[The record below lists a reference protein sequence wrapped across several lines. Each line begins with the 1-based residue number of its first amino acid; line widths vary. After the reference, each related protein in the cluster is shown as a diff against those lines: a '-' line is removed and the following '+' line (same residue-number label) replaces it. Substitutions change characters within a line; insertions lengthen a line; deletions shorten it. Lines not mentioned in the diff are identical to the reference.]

1 MRSDRW
7 KSPIEKYLSTS
18 EKEGLKAALGIEEGD
33 LVILSADAN
42 REKACGVLGGV
53 RLLCANNIMKKRER
67 LVVPDNTFNFLW
79 VEDFPLFTPVYSEAL
94 GKYTLE
100 TTHHPFTAPWPE
112 DIDLLYELV
121 RKVDEERGGAAA
133 FDSIEEI
140 GKIPRGLHYDCV
152 VNGVELGG
160 GSIRIHSEPMQRAV
174 FRSVVFTHHSTTHYN
189 THHHTSPHYTH
200 NLMAP
205 NFTTLHTLHHTI
217 PHNYISLQYTSPHLT
232 TPHHTI
238 HTHHTTPHHITPH
251 HKTNV
256 NVIGVWVC
264 HRM

>member
-1 MRSDRW
+1 
-7 KSPIEKYLSTS
+7 LSTS

-174 FRSVVFTHHSTTHYN
+174 FRSVAFT
-189 THHHTSPHYTH
+189 PHY
-200 NLMAP
+200 
-205 NFTTLHTLHHTI
+205 TTLHT
-217 PHNYISLQYTSPHLT
+217 T
-232 TPHHTI
+232 TPHITLCTPPHGTKLHYGAYTAPTPHNCI
-238 HTHHTTPHHITPH
+238 TPHHTTPHHTTPH
-251 HKTNV
+251 HTTPHHTTPHNTTP
-256 NVIGVWVC
+256 
-264 HRM
+264 HHTTPHHTTPHHTTPHHTTLT